1 MSLSQLSRL
10 ACIVGLA
17 VWLAVPPVFGASPE
31 RKELLQD
38 DSPIPNPLDSPI
50 ATDPFGLTATPVPD
64 SARCSSEAGCPDSA
78 VPTPGGTAEFSTFL
92 PGVGQQPGQSA
103 NQPPG
108 ASPDLGALLNY
119 AAIGVIVIGVTLKVY
134 WFIADRRKA
143 R

>member
-1 MSLSQLSRL
+1 MSLSQLTRL
-10 ACIVGLA
+10 VCSVGVA
-17 VWLAVPPVFGASPE
+17 VWLAVPSVFGVSPE
-31 RKELLQD
+31 RKGLLQG

-50 ATDPFGLTATPVPD
+50 ATDPFGLAATPVPD
-64 SARCSSEAGCPDSA
+64 PAQCSSEAGCPDSTA
-78 VPTPGGTAEFSTFL
+78 PAPGGTAEFTTFL
-92 PGVGQQPGQSA
+92 PGVGQQPGQPA
-103 NQPPG
+103 DQPPS